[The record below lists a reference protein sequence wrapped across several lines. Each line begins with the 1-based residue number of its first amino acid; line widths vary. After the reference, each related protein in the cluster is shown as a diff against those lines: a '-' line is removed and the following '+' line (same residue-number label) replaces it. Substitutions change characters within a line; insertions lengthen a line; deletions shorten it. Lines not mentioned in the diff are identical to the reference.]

1 MIPQRCGRTL
11 PPPAQG
17 FICFT
22 AGITRRF
29 WYGET
34 MKEKFIEAGEIVNTH
49 GVRGEVK
56 IMPWTDTPEFLK
68 AIKTLYIDGAA
79 VRVLSSRIH
88 KGALL
93 ASIEGIGN
101 VNDAMRLKG
110 KRVFIDRDDAALP
123 EGRFFIQDII
133 GASVVTESGE
143 SVGTLTEVID
153 APAGMIYV
161 VRGETEHLI
170 PAVPEFVLH
179 TDADNGVI
187 TVRLIE
193 GM

>member
-1 MIPQRCGRTL
+1 
-11 PPPAQG
+11 
-17 FICFT
+17 
-22 AGITRRF
+22 
-29 WYGET
+29 

-161 VRGETEHLI
+161 VRDETEHLI